1 MKFYRQ
7 QELNIS
13 EDDIKKG
20 ETIFPSARSVSISK
34 EGATDYV
41 GKTKSY
47 KWELEIEA
55 PVGTNAVYIAPKAK
69 SKKHGNKFIR
79 QMETILDRDTP
90 CDILEII
97 DDDVKNI
104 HKVRLRV
111 KV

>member
-1 MKFYRQ
+1 MFWVEIFKT
-7 QELNIS
+7 E
-13 EDDIKKG
+13 KG
-20 ETIFPSARSVSISK
+20 ETILSSARSVSISK
-34 EGATDYV
+34 EGTIDYV
-41 GKTKSY
+41 GKAKSY
-47 KWELEIEA
+47 NWELEIEA
-55 PVGTNAVYIAPKAK
+55 PVGTKACYIAPKAK
-69 SKKHGNKFIR
+69 SEKHGTKYIR